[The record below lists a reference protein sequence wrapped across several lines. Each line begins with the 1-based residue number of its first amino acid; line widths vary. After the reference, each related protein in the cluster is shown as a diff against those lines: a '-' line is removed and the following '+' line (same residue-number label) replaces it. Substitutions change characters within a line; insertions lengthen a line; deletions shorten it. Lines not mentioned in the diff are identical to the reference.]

1 MRADWLRR
9 RGGADLIL
17 VFAGWAVGLDP
28 LRHLTGAADV
38 LVLSDYRDETLPEA
52 LWASRSRLNV
62 VAYSM
67 GVAVAAR
74 HLPRLRHK
82 RAVAICGA
90 PDPRAVIG
98 PAIYDA
104 TLAGLSPRSLDQFSR
119 RAGATVLPGA
129 EIAALAA
136 ELHALASRPAAPAPA
151 FDRIL
156 AATGDRIFPRA
167 TMATAWPGAEID
179 WIAGGHSPFARWRDW
194 QEITG

>member
-1 MRADWLRR
+1 MRADWLQR
-9 RGGADLIL
+9 RGSADLIL

-28 LRHLTGAADV
+28 FRHLRGAADV

-52 LWASRSRLNV
+52 LWAPGKRLSV

-74 HLPRLRHK
+74 HLPRLRPE

-104 TLAGLSPRSLDQFSR
+104 TLAGLSPQSLAQFSR
-119 RAGATVLPGA
+119 RAGAAVPPGA

-136 ELHALASRPAAPAPA
+136 ELRALARRPAAAAPA

-167 TMATAWPGAEID
+167 AMATAWPGAEID